1 MLMRTKVLD
10 APSIATPRLERAVG
24 NGQPPE
30 VIELDRFPFTVGRNE
45 TCDYQIA
52 STRVS
57 REHAELLRQ
66 GDTFRVRDLQSTNG
80 TFLNGQRITGEA
92 PLRDGDLLVIADVE
106 FCFCNRLQSA
116 GRITVT
122 QVMDAPPEDD
132 SDTAIARDFVAAV
145 RSLQESLL
153 HRAAR
158 NRFQPIVDLTDG
170 QTVGFEA
177 LPRQPQGIAPL
188 STSDSLLAVECRL
201 TERFQHVHRLMAV
214 EQAAKIPGD
223 VSLLLSLRPAEVGAD
238 ALPHSLARL
247 QSMLQGRAII
257 AGIPD
262 SAVADIP
269 YFRHFLDRLRELG
282 LKIAYDGFA
291 AGHAQIKAHRELA
304 PDYVKL
310 APLLAR
316 GVDRSSERQR
326 QLSALVQAAGEIGSE
341 LIITGIHSEN
351 EAQTC
356 RELGCRLAQGDHYG
370 RPQTIDWPAPDN
382 ASVSI

>member
-1 MLMRTKVLD
+1 MRTKVLD
-10 APSIATPRLERAVG
+10 APSLAAPRLERAIG

-30 VIELDRFPFTVGRNE
+30 QIELDRFPFTLGRNE

-57 REHAELLRQ
+57 REHAEISRQ
-66 GDTFRVRDLQSTNG
+66 GDAFRVRDLQSTNG

-132 SDTAIARDFVAAV
+132 ADTSLARDFVATV
-145 RSLQESLL
+145 RGLQESLL

-158 NRFQPIVDLTDG
+158 NRFQPIVDLSDG

-177 LPRQPQGIAPL
+177 LPRPRQAPSQ
-188 STSDSLLAVECRL
+188 STSESLLAVECRL
-201 TERFQHVHRLMAV
+201 TERIHHVHRLVAA
-214 EQAAKIPGD
+214 EQAAKLPGS
-223 VSLLLSLRPAEVGAD
+223 VSLFLSLRPAEVGAD

-247 QSMLQGRAII
+247 KSLLPNKPIV

-269 YFRHFLDRLRELG
+269 YFRSFLDRLREMQ
-282 LKIAYDGFA
+282 IQVAYDGFA
-291 AGHAQIKAHRELA
+291 AGQAQVKAHKDMA
-304 PDYVKL
+304 PDFIKL
-310 APLLAR
+310 APMLAR
-316 GVDRSSERQR
+316 GIDRSSERQR
-326 QLSALVQAAGEIGSE
+326 QLRALVEAAEEINAQ
-341 LIITGIHSEN
+341 LIATGIHSEN
-351 EAQTC
+351 EAETC
-356 RELGCRLAQGDHYG
+356 REMGCRLAQGDHYG
-370 RPQTIDWPAPDN
+370 RPQTIDWPVVDGTGI
-382 ASVSI
+382 SV

>member
-1 MLMRTKVLD
+1 MRTNVLD
-10 APSIATPRLERAVG
+10 ATKLAAPRLERAVG

-30 VIELDRFPFTVGRNE
+30 LIELERFPFTVGRNE

-57 REHAELLRQ
+57 REHAEIARQ

-80 TFLNGQRITGEA
+80 TFLNGQRINGES

-122 QVMDAPPEDD
+122 QVMDSSPEDD
-132 SDTAIARDFVAAV
+132 ADTSIARDFVAAV
-145 RSLQESLL
+145 RNLQESLL

-158 NRFQPIVDLTDG
+158 NRFQPIVNLADG

-177 LPRQPQGIAPL
+177 IPRPRQSAAPQLG
-188 STSDSLLAVECRL
+188 SDAILAVECRL
-201 TERFQHVHRLMAV
+201 TERIQHVHRLIAA
-214 EQAAKIPGD
+214 EQAAKLPGS
-223 VSLLLSLRPAEVGAD
+223 VSLMLSLRPAEVGAD
-238 ALPHSLARL
+238 ALPGSLARL
-247 QSMLQGRAII
+247 QSLLPGKRII

-269 YFRHFLDRLRELG
+269 YFRSFIQRLRDLG
-282 LKIAYDGFA
+282 VQVAYDGFA
-291 AGHAQIKAHRELA
+291 AGHAQLKAHKDLA
-304 PDYVKL
+304 PDFVKL
-310 APLLAR
+310 APMLVR
-316 GVDRSSERQR
+316 GIDRSSDRQR
-326 QLSALVQAAGEIGSE
+326 QLRSLVEAAGEIGAQ
-341 LIITGIHSEN
+341 LIAAGIHSEN

-370 RPQTIDWPAPDN
+370 RPQTIDWPA
-382 ASVSI
+382 AGIGLSA

>member
-1 MLMRTKVLD
+1 MRTKVLD
-10 APSIATPRLERAVG
+10 APSLAAPRLERAVG

-30 VIELDRFPFTVGRNE
+30 LIELDRFPFTMGRND

-57 REHAELLRQ
+57 REHAEISRQ
-66 GDTFRVRDLQSTNG
+66 GESFRVRDLQSTNG
-80 TFLNGQRITGEA
+80 TFLNGQRINGEA

-122 QVMDAPPEDD
+122 QVMDSPPEDD
-132 SDTAIARDFVAAV
+132 ADTSLARDFVATV
-145 RSLQESLL
+145 RSLQEALL

-158 NRFQPIVDLTDG
+158 NRFQPIVDLNDG

-177 LPRQPQGIAPL
+177 LPRPRQVALTGGDL
-188 STSDSLLAVECRL
+188 VMAVECRV
-201 TERFQHVHRLMAV
+201 TERMQHVHRLMAA
-214 EQAAKIPGD
+214 EQAARLSGEI
-223 VSLLLSLRPAEVGAD
+223 SLLLTLRPAEVGAD
-238 ALPHSLARL
+238 ELPHWLARL
-247 QSMLQGRAII
+247 QSLVPGKRIV

-269 YFRHFLDRLRELG
+269 YFRTFVDRLRDLG
-282 LKIAYDGFA
+282 VQVAYDGFA
-291 AGHAQIKAHRELA
+291 AGHAQVKGHKDLA
-304 PDYVKL
+304 PDYLKL
-310 APLLAR
+310 APMIAR
-316 GVDRSSERQR
+316 GIDRSSERQR
-326 QLSALVQAAGEIGSE
+326 QLRSLVEAAEEIGSQ
-341 LIITGIHSEN
+341 LIATGIHSEN

-370 RPQTIDWPAPDN
+370 RPQTIDWPVLDGTG
-382 ASVSI
+382 VSL